1 MLWIAQFPVLMTMVC
16 AKDGFFLRCFKDSLS
31 LFPEDPLLH
40 KSRFPTPQRSQT
52 LEKSP
57 QEHSVLTAPQ
67 NISCGFLLCFC
78 VFVKNQGRKKKFDS
92 FESFSFPP
100 TCHYRRIP
108 ARNSHSADIKPKANY
123 MIIPERV
130 LQGGQRDAV
139 VSDHIHFIMC
149 YCTTSAFI
157 LLNISSTVKNVHLL
171 YVPYSLPQ
179 RPVQNV
185 PGSACIRMRTS
196 QTTTAWSQLLAM
208 TLHNNILYLFFGQ

>member
-1 MLWIAQFPVLMTMVC
+1 M
-16 AKDGFFLRCFKDSLS
+16 FLCLCQKPGKEKKSLTPLS
-31 LFPEDPLLH
+31 LFL
-40 KSRFPTPQRSQT
+40 S
-52 LEKSP
+52 
-57 QEHSVLTAPQ
+57 
-67 NISCGFLLCFC
+67 
-78 VFVKNQGRKKKFDS
+78 
-92 FESFSFPP
+92 P

-157 LLNISSTVKNVHLL
+157 LLKISSAVKNVHFL
-171 YVPYSLPQ
+171 YVLYSLPQ
-179 RPVQNV
+179 KPVQNV

-208 TLHNNILYLFFGQ
+208 ALHNNILYLFFGQ